1 MIIEICMFLIR
12 SLSNF
17 KYIYKTLLNSVI
29 KCKKYTFNLILLD
42 KVFYLNTLKGD
53 DNKLEKWIQ
62 LLISE
67 TKELMNNYY
76 CIDSAMEKIWDKHY
90 CAIITSDIDI
100 HKLRTT
106 FWEDGFNLLEEYNEE
121 ILNRYEEVE

>member
-17 KYIYKTLLNSVI
+17 KYIYKTFLNSVI

-62 LLISE
+62 LLITE

-76 CIDSAMEKIWDKHY
+76 CIDSAMEKIWDKHC
-90 CAIITSDIDI
+90 CAIVTSDIDI
-100 HKLRTT
+100 NKLRTT
-106 FWEDGFNLLEEYNEE
+106 FWEEGFNLLEEYNKE
-121 ILNRYEEVE
+121 ILNRYEEAK

>member
-17 KYIYKTLLNSVI
+17 KYIYKTFLNSII
-29 KCKKYTFNLILLD
+29 KCKKYTLNLILLD

-53 DNKLEKWIQ
+53 DNKLEKWIE

-90 CAIITSDIDI
+90 YAIVTSNTDID
-100 HKLRTT
+100 KLRTT
-106 FWEDGFNLLEEYNEE
+106 FWEDGFNLLEEYNKE
-121 ILNRYEEVE
+121 ILNRYEEAE